1 MSHQAP
7 LAAAWPTS
15 ASRLENGRSL
25 CGTWAF
31 FCVSAGWG
39 QHRGCA
45 PSEFD
50 LREGSQE
57 KERAGGGGHSLGL
70 VLLAEMTLGSYS
82 CFVINI

>member
-57 KERAGGGGHSLGL
+57 KERAGGGALPGARAARRDDTWQLFL
-70 VLLAEMTLGSYS
+70 FRY
-82 CFVINI
+82 